1 MRWCDRVIA
10 RDHVH
15 HHPLRLFHL
24 PSISSL
30 AMSLSQ
36 CMYVACITR
45 TRLGFQHYRRSVI
58 GPISNI
64 AAHFLIPRFDTS
76 LNGARG
82 GGGPLDV
89 LQYHSSTLSSSS
101 PPALLISFPRGFV
114 NCKNAHDHLL
124 QQQWHR
130 RIHDKCKP
138 SVVWKCCHCKSRR
151 ELSKAP

>member
-1 MRWCDRVIA
+1 MRSQL
-10 RDHVH
+10 HY
-15 HHPLRLFHL
+15 HPPSSFPITTVAYPLAFPIHRLHYMSQIRL
-24 PSISSL
+24 PK
-30 AMSLSQ
+30 
-36 CMYVACITR
+36 IT
-45 TRLGFQHYRRSVI
+45 LHYRRCVI

-101 PPALLISFPRGFV
+101 PPAQILISFPRGFV

-151 ELSKAP
+151 ELSRAT